1 MLNKTYINANIKT
14 KEEFFQRMKNGEQFF
29 YGCTNSYRCYYD
41 ELTSRFIKETLNIVF
56 KTTYENIDIINLS
69 IPLNLLYIEKT
80 L

>member
-1 MLNKTYINANIKT
+1 MSNKTYINANIKT

-41 ELTSRFIKETLNIVF
+41 EQTSNFIKETLSINF
-56 KTTYENIDIINLS
+56 KITHNVIDISNLS